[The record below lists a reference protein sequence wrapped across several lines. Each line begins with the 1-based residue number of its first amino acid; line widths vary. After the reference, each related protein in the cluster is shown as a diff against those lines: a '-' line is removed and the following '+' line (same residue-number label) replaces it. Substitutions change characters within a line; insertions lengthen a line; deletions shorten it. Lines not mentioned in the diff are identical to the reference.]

1 MELGICVRDIGGR
14 ELAELGR
21 FAEDHGF
28 DELYVPDAS
37 AGGLSGADGLLTG
50 RDAFTALAA
59 MFAATSTIGGTVGVA
74 TLISHHL
81 RPLALAASTL
91 QEQSEGRFSLGVGVS
106 HRELAAVLDVP
117 FPDAPIGFVRNWL
130 AQLRQ
135 LSNEGMAFGG
145 GWPVLLGALGP
156 QMTRL
161 GATDAD
167 GLVLNWLTPEHAA
180 RCVADIRLDAPS
192 GRVPKTVLYVRLM
205 PAEAVRQDA
214 VNYDALA
221 NYHRHFVGQGLH
233 GPEAIVA
240 GTTLPLADPGAARAR
255 LEQYAESGLDL
266 LCLYPHGLTPE
277 ERREALSRLTR

>member
-161 GATDAD
+161 GDDRRRRAGAQLVDARACGALRRRHPARCAVWSGTED
-167 GLVLNWLTPEHAA
+167 RSLRPIDAGRGGAPGRRQLRRLGQLPPALRRPRVARPGGDRRRDDAA
-180 RCVADIRLDAPS
+180 RSPTPAQHGHGSSSTPS
-192 GRVPKTVLYVRLM
+192 
-205 PAEAVRQDA
+205 PAWICSA
-214 VNYDALA
+214 
-221 NYHRHFVGQGLH
+221 
-233 GPEAIVA
+233 
-240 GTTLPLADPGAARAR
+240 
-255 LEQYAESGLDL
+255 S
-266 LCLYPHGLTPE
+266 TP
-277 ERREALSRLTR
+277 TG